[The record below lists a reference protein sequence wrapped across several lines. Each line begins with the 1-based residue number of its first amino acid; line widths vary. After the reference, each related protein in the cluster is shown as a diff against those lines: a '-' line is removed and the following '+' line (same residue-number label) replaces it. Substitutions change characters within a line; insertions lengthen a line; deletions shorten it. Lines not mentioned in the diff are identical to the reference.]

1 MPKRPSEPAV
11 RYVVSRLNWRR
22 TPAGFVRLPGEVRV
36 ASFDTIQEAEAERRR
51 READAREQVNPF
63 ASGLAPYEQTSLPPG
78 IFRDWLLDAGI
89 EPPPEPT
96 SSLAWAAW
104 WEKQSPTWTADQR
117 ARAWEALD
125 KTRFFA
131 VEERPRR
138 PVVYAVVSVT
148 WNYNDQWYY
157 ANGEGGKVMDV
168 YRSRE
173 RAEDDCALS
182 NELAREQ
189 WAEVLEESGEPLE
202 GMFDVFRR
210 EEAASDPF
218 AAPLKPG
225 PSQFD
230 DSRQLG
236 VDTAPFYEVVEVE
249 LEDGE

>member
-1 MPKRPSEPAV
+1 MPERSSEPAV
-11 RYVVSRLNWRR
+11 RYVVNRLNWRR

-96 SSLAWAAW
+96 CSLAWAAW
-104 WEKQSPTWTADQR
+104 WEKQSPTWTDDQR

-138 PVVYAVVSVT
+138 PVVYAIVEVV
-148 WNYNDQWYY
+148 WGYNDEWYY
-157 ANGEGGKVMDV
+157 ADGEGGNVMEV
-168 YRSRE
+168 YRKRAKAEAVCAQMNEEARE
-173 RAEDDCALS
+173 RWANDVREDPRDEYG
-182 NELAREQ
+182 N
-189 WAEVLEESGEPLE
+189 
-202 GMFDVFRR
+202 FDISERLV
-210 EEAASDPF
+210 AAADPF
-218 AAPLKPG
+218 A
-225 PSQFD
+225 D
-230 DSRQLG
+230 DQSDEREEPRKSTE
-236 VDTAPFYEVVEVE
+236 VPFYEVVEVE
-249 LEDGE
+249 LEDDG

>member
-36 ASFDTIQEAEAERRR
+36 ASFDTIEEAEAERRR

-104 WEKQSPTWTADQR
+104 WQKQSPTWSDDQR

-138 PVVYAVVSVT
+138 PVVYAVVEVV
-148 WNYNDQWYY
+148 WGYNDEWHY
-157 ANGEGGKVMDV
+157 ADGEGGDVVKV
-168 YRSRE
+168 YRDRK
-173 RAEDDCALS
+173 RAEAECAELNRVNRARWAQLANEQPDDS
-182 NELAREQ
+182 YGNFDISERLA
-189 WAEVLEESGEPLE
+189 
-202 GMFDVFRR
+202 
-210 EEAASDPF
+210 AAADPF
-218 AAPLKPG
+218 
-225 PSQFD
+225 SD
-230 DSRQLG
+230 DQPDEHEEPRKSDE
-236 VDTAPFYEVVEVE
+236 VPFYEVVELE
-249 LEDGE
+249 LEDQG